1 MKQTFVITGMHCAS
15 CKMLIEDIVGDV
27 KGVTLATL
35 DMKTGKLVVEG
46 NFSSADVVKEV
57 LKEGK
62 YTITVQK

>member
-1 MKQTFVITGMHCAS
+1 MKQTFVVTGMHCAS